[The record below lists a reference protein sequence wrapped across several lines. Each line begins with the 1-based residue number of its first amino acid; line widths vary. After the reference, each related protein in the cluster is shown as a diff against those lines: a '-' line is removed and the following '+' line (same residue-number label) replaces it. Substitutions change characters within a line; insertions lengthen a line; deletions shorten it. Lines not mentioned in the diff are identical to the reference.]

1 MLGLRGKYGNR
12 IAVGAIAPENQRVL
26 ARNLLSQLTK
36 EL

>member
-12 IAVGAIAPENQRVL
+12 IAMSAIAPENQRLL
-26 ARNLLSQLTK
+26 ARNRLSQLTK